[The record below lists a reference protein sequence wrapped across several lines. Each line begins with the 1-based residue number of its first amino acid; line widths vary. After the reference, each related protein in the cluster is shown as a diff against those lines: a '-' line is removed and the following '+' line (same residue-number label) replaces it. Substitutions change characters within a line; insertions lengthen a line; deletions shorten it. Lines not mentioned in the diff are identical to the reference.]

1 MLANVDNN
9 LTYLRR
15 KTKQSA
21 SGASHKVYPNV
32 LQRDKLDHSLMTDSN
47 KGKNRNLHKF
57 SSIQIFLFF
66 LAIYQNQSEN

>member
-47 KGKNRNLHKF
+47 KGKPKLT
-57 SSIQIFLFF
+57 
-66 LAIYQNQSEN
+66 

>member
-47 KGKNRNLHKF
+47 KGKKPKLT
-57 SSIQIFLFF
+57 
-66 LAIYQNQSEN
+66 